1 MYIRQGEQVV
11 VAKQRRVGRVSKD
24 QWLAVALEELE
35 KGGIEAVR
43 IERLAKILCVARSG
57 FYWHFK
63 DRRDLYW
70 HLLDY
75 WFHEYTEVVTSN
87 PLLLVGAPKARLE
100 RISKMIQEHNL
111 GKYDL
116 AFRSWAKYDDAAH
129 EAVKRVTK
137 VRLDFLRHIFN
148 EMGFEGDELEM
159 RAMLFVCYH
168 TWESATF
175 NELSPRKIARLR
187 KLRLALLTC
196 R

>member
-1 MYIRQGEQVV
+1 MPRP
-11 VAKQRRVGRVSKD
+11 RRVGRVSKE

-43 IERLAKILCVARSG
+43 IERLAKNLSVARSG

-63 DRRDLYW
+63 DRQDLYG

-75 WFHEYTEVVTSN
+75 WFHEYTEIVTTN
-87 PLLLVGAPKARLE
+87 PLLHAGDPKVRLE
-100 RISKMIQEHNL
+100 RVTRMIEEQDL

-116 AFRSWAKYDDAAH
+116 AIRSWAKYDEMAQDA
-129 EAVKRVTK
+129 VDRVIE
-137 VRLDFLRHIFN
+137 VRMKFLRRIFS
-148 EMGFEGDELEM
+148 EMGFKGEELEM
-159 RAMLFVCYH
+159 RTMLYVCYH

-175 NELSPRKIARLR
+175 HSASPRKRARMR
-187 KLRLALLTC
+187 KLRLNLLSS

>member
-1 MYIRQGEQVV
+1 MTGE
-11 VAKQRRVGRVSKD
+11 RRVGRVSKD
-24 QWLAVALEELE
+24 QWLATALEELE
-35 KGGIEAVR
+35 NGGIEAVR
-43 IERLAKILCVARSG
+43 VERLAIILSVSKSG

-63 DRRDLYW
+63 DRKDLYQ

-87 PLLLVGAPKARLE
+87 PLLLVGGPKVRLE
-100 RISKMIQEHNL
+100 MVSRMIQEHDL

-116 AFRSWAKYDDAAH
+116 AFRSWAKYDDTAR

-137 VRLDFLRHIFN
+137 VRMGFLRQILA

-159 RAMLFVCYH
+159 RTMLFVCYH
-168 TWESATF
+168 TWESTTF
-175 NELSPRKIARLR
+175 GDMSPRKRTRLR
-187 KLRLALLTC
+187 KLRLNLLTS